1 MKAKLLTATY
11 WTMGLLIG
19 LGAFGHG
26 FLGVQPVRAALAA
39 VSLPADIREVI
50 WIVWY
55 FVSGC
60 MLLFGGLVLW
70 AWFAARHDPDIL
82 VVPMAI
88 ALFWILVGVA
98 SYTYQ
103 HKPFWLLFITEGAL
117 LLAATLALRGA
128 TSLRAEAPRQL

>member
-1 MKAKLLTATY
+1 MRANLLIATY

-26 FLGVQPVRAALAA
+26 FLGVQPVRAALAS

-60 MLLFGGLVLW
+60 MLLCGGLVLW
-70 AWFAARHDPDIL
+70 AWFAARRNPDLLL
-82 VVPMAI
+82 VPIAI
-88 ALFWILVGVA
+88 ALFWISVGVA

-103 HKPFWLLFITEGAL
+103 HNPFWLLFLTEGAL
-117 LLAATLALRGA
+117 LLAATLALREA
-128 TSLRAEAPRQL
+128 TSSRAEASRRP